1 MRTTKDIS
9 ATLKSILLNEESVR
23 NIINKYRRWFYLFG
37 LKVLKILG

>member
-1 MRTTKDIS
+1 MRTTKDID

-23 NIINKYRRWFYLFG
+23 NIINTLG